1 MNLQEAKQNLKEK
14 AILFTGQGGKITGE
28 NFEDYLNGFSEN
40 VKEIIEKFKLKT
52 HVAHMASKDVLLNV
66 LEKFTSPYINLTPFE
81 RNDPEGRKLPP
92 LSNLGMGYV
101 FEELIRKFNEDNNEE
116 AGEHFTPREVIDLM
130 THIIF
135 EPIKDNLPPVMTIY
149 DPACGSGGMLTES
162 QNFVK
167 DEEGKIRA
175 NGDVYLYGKEINDET
190 YAICKSDMMI
200 KGNNPENI
208 RVGSTLST
216 DEFAGN
222 NFDFMLSNPPYGKS
236 WATEQK
242 YIKDGKEIIDP
253 RFQIRLEN
261 YWGIEED
268 ADGTPNRGYR
278 TRIKGGYFPVSPTD
292 QFADLRDEMV
302 MNLGKVGLLVERA
315 HHEVGTAGQME
326 INYRFSDIL
335 TAGDELMKFKYII
348 KNTAWAAGKT
358 ATFMPKPLFG
368 DNGSG
373 MHVHQSLWKDG
384 KPLFWGDGYA
394 NLSDMAR
401 WYIGGLLKHAP
412 SLLAFT
418 NPTVNSYKRLVPGY
432 EAPVN
437 LVYSAR
443 NRSACIRIPIT
454 GSNPKAKRI
463 EFRCPD
469 PSSNPYLAF
478 AAMLMAGIDGIQNK
492 IEPPKPV
499 DKDLYEL
506 EGDEAKAI
514 PQVPG
519 SLDAVLDNLERDNE
533 FLTRGGVFT
542 KDLIDTWIDFK
553 RKQEVDYVRM
563 RPHPAEFELYYDL

>member
-1 MNLQEAKQNLKEK
+1 MFKNSAEIFDYIKKNDVKLIDVRFIDLPGIQHHFNVPVESFDESVFKDGLMFDGSSIRGFQSIHESDMKLLPVPSSAYLDPFRKEK
-14 AILFTGQGGKITGE
+14 TLIILFSVHNPDDNTAYSRDPRGIVAKAVDFMRSTGIADTAY
-28 NFEDYLNGFSEN
+28 F
-40 VKEIIEKFKLKT
+40 
-52 HVAHMASKDVLLNV
+52 A
-66 LEKFTSPYINLTPFE
+66 
-81 RNDPEGRKLPP
+81 PEAEF
-92 LSNLGMGYV
+92 YV
-101 FEELIRKFNEDNNEE
+101 FDRIRFLTGMNQ
-116 AGEHFTPREVIDLM
+116 AFHHIDS
-130 THIIF
+130 
-135 EPIKDNLPPVMTIY
+135 Y
-149 DPACGSGGMLTES
+149 
-162 QNFVK
+162 
-167 DEEGKIRA
+167 EGA
-175 NGDVYLYGKEINDET
+175 WNT
-190 YAICKSDMMI
+190 
-200 KGNNPENI
+200 
-208 RVGSTLST
+208 
-216 DEFAGN
+216 
-222 NFDFMLSNPPYGKS
+222 
-236 WATEQK
+236 
-242 YIKDGKEIIDP
+242 
-253 RFQIRLEN
+253 
-261 YWGIEED
+261 GIEED

-394 NLSDMAR
+394 NLSDTAR

-519 SLDAVLDNLERDNE
+519 SLDAVLDNLESDNE

-542 KDLIDTWIDFK
+542 KDLIETWIDFK
-553 RKQEVDYVRM
+553 RKQEVDYVRL
-563 RPHPAEFELYYDL
+563 RPHPAEFELYYDI

>member
-1 MNLQEAKQNLKEK
+1 MFKNSAEIFDYIKKNDVKLIDVRFIDLPGIQHHFNVPVESFDESVFKDGLMFDGSSIRGFQSIHESDMKLLPVPSSAYLDPFRKEK
-14 AILFTGQGGKITGE
+14 TLIILFSVHNPDDNTSYSRDPRGIVAKAVEFMRSTGIADTAY
-28 NFEDYLNGFSEN
+28 F
-40 VKEIIEKFKLKT
+40 
-52 HVAHMASKDVLLNV
+52 A
-66 LEKFTSPYINLTPFE
+66 
-81 RNDPEGRKLPP
+81 PEAEF
-92 LSNLGMGYV
+92 YV
-101 FEELIRKFNEDNNEE
+101 FDRIRFLTGMNQ
-116 AGEHFTPREVIDLM
+116 AFHHIDS
-130 THIIF
+130 
-135 EPIKDNLPPVMTIY
+135 Y
-149 DPACGSGGMLTES
+149 
-162 QNFVK
+162 
-167 DEEGKIRA
+167 EGA
-175 NGDVYLYGKEINDET
+175 WNT
-190 YAICKSDMMI
+190 
-200 KGNNPENI
+200 
-208 RVGSTLST
+208 
-216 DEFAGN
+216 
-222 NFDFMLSNPPYGKS
+222 
-236 WATEQK
+236 
-242 YIKDGKEIIDP
+242 
-253 RFQIRLEN
+253 
-261 YWGIEED
+261 GIEED

-302 MNLGKVGLLVERA
+302 MNLGKVGLQVERA

-335 TAGDELMKFKYII
+335 TAGDELMKFKYVV

-394 NLSDMAR
+394 NLSDTAR

-542 KDLIDTWIDFK
+542 KDLVETWIEFK
-553 RKQEVDYVRM
+553 RKQEVDYVRL
-563 RPHPAEFELYYDL
+563 RPHPAEF

>member
-1 MNLQEAKQNLKEK
+1 MFKNSAEIFDYIKKNDVKLIDVRFIDLPGIQHHFNVPVESFDESVFKDGLMFDGSSIRGFQSIHESDMKLLPVPSSAYLDPFRKEK
-14 AILFTGQGGKITGE
+14 TLIILFSVHNPDDNTAYSRDPRGIVAKAVDFMRSTGIADTAY
-28 NFEDYLNGFSEN
+28 F
-40 VKEIIEKFKLKT
+40 
-52 HVAHMASKDVLLNV
+52 A
-66 LEKFTSPYINLTPFE
+66 
-81 RNDPEGRKLPP
+81 PEAEF
-92 LSNLGMGYV
+92 YV
-101 FEELIRKFNEDNNEE
+101 FDRIRFLTGMNQ
-116 AGEHFTPREVIDLM
+116 AFHHIDS
-130 THIIF
+130 
-135 EPIKDNLPPVMTIY
+135 Y
-149 DPACGSGGMLTES
+149 
-162 QNFVK
+162 
-167 DEEGKIRA
+167 EGA
-175 NGDVYLYGKEINDET
+175 WNT
-190 YAICKSDMMI
+190 
-200 KGNNPENI
+200 
-208 RVGSTLST
+208 
-216 DEFAGN
+216 
-222 NFDFMLSNPPYGKS
+222 
-236 WATEQK
+236 
-242 YIKDGKEIIDP
+242 
-253 RFQIRLEN
+253 
-261 YWGIEED
+261 GIEED

-394 NLSDMAR
+394 NLSDTAR

-443 NRSACIRIPIT
+443 NRSPCIRIPIT

-542 KDLIDTWIDFK
+542 KDLIETWIDFK
-553 RKQEVDYVRM
+553 RKQEVDYVRL